1 MFREQKSTEQTI
13 FASRKGRGIGLE
25 SECQRTPSTTTRSS
39 DWNRLQSHQTCV
51 AQVTHS
57 SLTPAD
63 INVRAFHT
71 YVQLKLLKALKKQ
84 LIKYK
89 IYWK

>member
-1 MFREQKSTEQTI
+1 MRKSTEQTI

-25 SECQRTPSTTTRSS
+25 SECQRTPSTSLLLVVVTGI
-39 DWNRLQSHQTCV
+39 LQSHQTCV

-89 IYWK
+89 IY